1 VEKFTLLQN
10 VLLGLTLAAP
20 IGPVNVEIIKRG
32 LNAGFRQAFLTGT
45 GAMCADA
52 TYLTLIP
59 TLTANAVFLKKT
71 SIISMKVSV
80 SFRKCS
86 EQNSLL
92 I

>member
-1 VEKFTLLQN
+1 MKENLYEYLAGNEYPGRGICV
-10 VLLGLTLAAP
+10 GLAP
-20 IGPVNVEIIKRG
+20 GGKKVMM
-32 LNAGFRQAFLTGT
+32 AYF
-45 GAMCADA
+45 
-52 TYLTLIP
+52 IP